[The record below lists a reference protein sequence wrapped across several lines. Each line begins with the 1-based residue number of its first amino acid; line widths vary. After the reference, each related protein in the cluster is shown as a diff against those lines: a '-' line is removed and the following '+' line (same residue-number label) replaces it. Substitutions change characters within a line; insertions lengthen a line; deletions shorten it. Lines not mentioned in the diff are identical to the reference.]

1 MIPPIKPAGGA
12 ASVDLPNDQDIDMQ
26 PRKRPGLDDT
36 DRQRLDKLVLNRLGA
51 QPIESRAEISPT
63 PEQRTRGKMTD
74 FQTLPGY
81 QELRLQRSMATVVGL
96 DNPFFRL
103 HDAAA
108 GATTLIG
115 GRRFV
120 NFSSYDYLGL
130 NQHPEVRA
138 AAHAAIDVFGTS
150 TSASRVV
157 AGERPGH
164 RALEQALATHYS
176 QEDCVVFVS
185 GHGAN
190 VSTIGAILGPKDLIV
205 HDSLAHNSIVL
216 GAALSRAERR
226 SFPHNDVAALDAL
239 LASMRDQFERVLIV
253 VEGLYSMDGDSPDLS
268 RLVEIKRRRD
278 AWLMVDEAHSL
289 GVLGDKGN
297 GLFEYAGVDPRDVD
311 IWMGTLSKTLAGCG
325 GFIAGSTALVE
336 YLKCMSGGFVYSVGL
351 SPPLAAA
358 AAAALAILRREPER
372 VERLRLA
379 SRLFLDAAKVRGLNT
394 GSCAGFA
401 IIPILVGNSVT
412 AVALSQKL
420 FERGVNVQPIIH
432 PAVPERA
439 ARLRFFLT
447 SEHTADQIHL
457 AVDAIAS
464 AMDEINESDFFRDIA
479 GLTRGG
485 AV

>member
-1 MIPPIKPAGGA
+1 MK
-12 ASVDLPNDQDIDMQ
+12 
-26 PRKRPGLDDT
+26 PRKRPGLDDA

-51 QPIESRAEISPT
+51 AATAEPKT
-63 PEQRTRGKMTD
+63 PPAPDQGAGDRMMD

-81 QELRLQRSMATVVGL
+81 RELRLQRSMAAVIGL

-103 HDAAA
+103 HETAA

-130 NQHPEVRA
+130 NQHAEVRA
-138 AAHAAIDVFGTS
+138 AAHAAIDVYGTS
-150 TSASRVV
+150 ASASRVV

-164 RALEQALATHYS
+164 RALEQALAEHYG

-190 VSTIGAILGPKDLIV
+190 VSTIGAILGPKDLIA

-226 SFPHNDVAALDAL
+226 SFPHNDLDALDAL
-239 LASMRDQFERVLIV
+239 LDSMRGQFERALIV
-253 VEGLYSMDGDSPDLS
+253 VEGLYSMDGDSPDLR
-268 RLVEIKRRRD
+268 RLCDIKRRHR
-278 AWLMVDEAHSL
+278 AWLMVDEAHGL
-289 GVLGDKGN
+289 GVLGDRGY
-297 GLFEYAGVDPRDVD
+297 GLFEQAGVDPCDVD

-358 AAAALAILRREPER
+358 AAAALSILRREPER
-372 VERLRLA
+372 VARLRRA
-379 SRLFLDAAKVRGLNT
+379 SRLFLDTASGRGLNT
-394 GSCAGFA
+394 GSSAGFA
-401 IIPILVGNSVT
+401 IIPLLVGNSVA

-447 SEHTADQIHL
+447 SEHSAEQIHL
-457 AVDAIAS
+457 AVDAVAAGI
-464 AMDEINESDFFRDIA
+464 DEINNNDLFRDIA
-479 GLTRGG
+479 GLARGG
-485 AV
+485 EI

>member
-1 MIPPIKPAGGA
+1 
-12 ASVDLPNDQDIDMQ
+12 
-26 PRKRPGLDDT
+26 
-36 DRQRLDKLVLNRLGA
+36 
-51 QPIESRAEISPT
+51 
-63 PEQRTRGKMTD
+63 
-74 FQTLPGY
+74 
-81 QELRLQRSMATVVGL
+81 
-96 DNPFFRL
+96 
-103 HDAAA
+103 
-108 GATTLIG
+108 
-115 GRRFV
+115 
-120 NFSSYDYLGL
+120 
-130 NQHPEVRA
+130 
-138 AAHAAIDVFGTS
+138 
-150 TSASRVV
+150 
-157 AGERPGH
+157 
-164 RALEQALATHYS
+164 
-176 QEDCVVFVS
+176 
-185 GHGAN
+185 
-190 VSTIGAILGPKDLIV
+190 
-205 HDSLAHNSIVL
+205 
-216 GAALSRAERR
+216 
-226 SFPHNDVAALDAL
+226 
-239 LASMRDQFERVLIV
+239 
-253 VEGLYSMDGDSPDLS
+253 
-268 RLVEIKRRRD
+268 
-278 AWLMVDEAHSL
+278 
-289 GVLGDKGN
+289 
-297 GLFEYAGVDPRDVD
+297 
-311 IWMGTLSKTLAGCG
+311 MGTLSKTLAGCG

-379 SRLFLDAAKVRGLNT
+379 SRLFLDAAKARGLNT